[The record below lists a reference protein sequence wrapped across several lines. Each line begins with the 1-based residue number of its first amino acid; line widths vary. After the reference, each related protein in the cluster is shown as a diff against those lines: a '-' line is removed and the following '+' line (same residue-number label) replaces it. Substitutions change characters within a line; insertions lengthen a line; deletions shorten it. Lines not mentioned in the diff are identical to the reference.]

1 MRFQKFPIQK
11 PRINDNV
18 IRRYT
23 ESSRLGEKMFS
34 SNIALA
40 VYY

>member
-1 MRFQKFPIQK
+1 MRFRQFPSQK
-11 PRINDNV
+11 PRVKDKV

-23 ESSRLGEKMFS
+23 ESSRPGEKNTFS

-40 VYY
+40 V